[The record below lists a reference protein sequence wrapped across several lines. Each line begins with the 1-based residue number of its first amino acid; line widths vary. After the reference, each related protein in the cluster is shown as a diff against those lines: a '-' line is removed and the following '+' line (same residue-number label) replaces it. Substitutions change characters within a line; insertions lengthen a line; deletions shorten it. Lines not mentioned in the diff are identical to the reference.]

1 MQIEIFELERVQS
14 LWENRVEFNL
24 TESGVH
30 PYTLNELL
38 EEKDVAALA
47 DLRLGYGQTNGS
59 IVLRESIA
67 ALYPGAGSSNVVV
80 TNGSAEAN
88 FVAAW
93 STLDDGD
100 EIVYMVPNYLQI
112 RGISRAMGVTVRPLS
127 LRAELGWQPDL
138 DELDTLV
145 TPRTKVI
152 AICNPN
158 NPTGMTLSDEAMN
171 AIVSAAQRCGAWL
184 FVDEVYR
191 GAELDGKDS
200 ASFWGRY
207 DRLVIT
213 GGLSKAYALPGLRLG
228 WLVGPAE
235 FIEAAWARTDYTSI
249 APGILSDE
257 VARFALQ
264 PSLRASILERNR
276 SLLRD
281 NLATLQ
287 AWMAEQPVEM
297 TLTPPKAGG
306 MAFVRY
312 HLDMNST
319 ELTTRLR
326 EEKSVLIVAGDCF
339 GLDGYLRIGFGA
351 DPEYLHRGLERIGEF
366 LDECRS
372 QRM

>member
-14 LWENRVEFNL
+14 LWENRVEYNL

-38 EEKDVAALA
+38 GKEHVAALA
-47 DLRLGYGQTNGS
+47 DVRLGYGQTNGS
-59 IVLRESIA
+59 IALRESIA
-67 ALYPGAGSSNVVV
+67 ALYPGADADNVVV

-100 EIVYMVPNYLQI
+100 EIVYMVPNYLQV
-112 RGISRAMGVTVRPLS
+112 RGISRAMGVEVRPLT
-127 LRAELGWQPDL
+127 LRPELGWQPDL
-138 DELDTLV
+138 NELDALV
-145 TPRTKVI
+145 SPRTKVI
-152 AICNPN
+152 AACNPN
-158 NPTGMTLSDEAMN
+158 NPTGMTLSDEAM
-171 AIVSAAQRCGAWL
+171 AAMVAAAERAKAWL

-191 GAELDGKDS
+191 GAELDGRDTT
-200 ASFWGRY
+200 SFWGHY
-207 DRLVIT
+207 DRVVIT

-228 WLVGPAE
+228 WLVGPRE
-235 FIEAAWARTDYTSI
+235 FIDAAWARTEYTSI

-257 VARFALQ
+257 VARHALA
-264 PSLRASILERNR
+264 PDLRARILERNR
-276 SLLRD
+276 SLLRE
-281 NLATLQ
+281 NLVDLQ
-287 AWMAEQPVEM
+287 TWMATQPIEM
-297 TLTPPKAGG
+297 TLTPPRAGG

-312 HLDMNST
+312 HLDINST

-351 DPEYLHRGLERIGEF
+351 EPQYLHQGLTRIGE
-366 LDECRS
+366 LLTELA
-372 QRM
+372 

>member
-14 LWENRVEFNL
+14 LWENHVEYNL

-38 EEKDVAALA
+38 DEESVAALA
-47 DLRLGYGQTNGS
+47 NLRLGYGQTNGS
-59 IVLRESIA
+59 IPLRESIA
-67 ALYPGAGSSNVVV
+67 ALYPGAGSDNLLV

-88 FVAAW
+88 FVATW

-138 DELDTLV
+138 DELDALV

-152 AICNPN
+152 AVCNPN
-158 NPTGMTLSDEAMN
+158 NPTGMTLSGEAM
-171 AIVSAAQRCGAWL
+171 AAVVAAAPRCAAWL

-191 GAELDGKDS
+191 GAELNGEDS

-207 DRLVIT
+207 DRVVVT

-228 WLVGPAE
+228 WLLGPEA

-257 VARFALQ
+257 VAQAALQ
-264 PSLRASILERNR
+264 APLRARILERNR

-281 NLATLQ
+281 NLTSLQ
-287 AWMAEQPVEM
+287 GWMAEQPVEM
-297 TLTPPKAGG
+297 TLTAPKAGG

-312 HLDMNST
+312 GLEMNST

-326 EEKSVLIVAGDCF
+326 KEKSVLVVAGDCY
-339 GLDGYLRIGFGA
+339 GMDGYLRIGFGA
-351 DPEYLHRGLERIGEF
+351 EPEYLRRGLARIGEF
-366 LDECRS
+366 LSEC
-372 QRM
+372 M

>member
-1 MQIEIFELERVQS
+1 LDIEVFELERVQS
-14 LWENRVEFNL
+14 LWENRVEYNL

-38 EEKDVAALA
+38 NEDQVAALT

-59 IVLRESIA
+59 IPLREAIA
-67 ALYPGAGSSNVVV
+67 ALYPQAGSDNVLV

-93 STLDDGD
+93 STLGDGD
-100 EIVYMVPNYLQI
+100 EMVYMVPNYLQI
-112 RGISRAMGVTVRPLS
+112 RGISRAMGVSVRPLT

-152 AICNPN
+152 ALCNPN
-158 NPTGMTLSDEAMN
+158 NPTGMTLSEEAMG
-171 AIVSAAQRCGAWL
+171 AIVTAAARCGAWL
-184 FVDEVYR
+184 LVDEVYR
-191 GAELDGKDS
+191 GAELDGADT
-200 ASFWGRY
+200 ASFWGQY
-207 DRLVIT
+207 QRLVIT

-228 WLVGPAE
+228 WLVGPEA

-249 APGILSDE
+249 APGIISDE
-257 VARFALQ
+257 VARLALQ
-264 PSLRASILERNR
+264 PALRARILERNQ
-276 SLLRD
+276 SLLRG
-281 NLATLQ
+281 NLAHLQ
-287 AWMAEQPVEM
+287 AWMQDQSVPM

-306 MAFVRY
+306 MAFIRY
-312 HLDMNST
+312 QLDMNST

-351 DPEYLHRGLERIGEF
+351 DPDYLRRGLERLGEF
-366 LDECRS
+366 LSERA
-372 QRM
+372 